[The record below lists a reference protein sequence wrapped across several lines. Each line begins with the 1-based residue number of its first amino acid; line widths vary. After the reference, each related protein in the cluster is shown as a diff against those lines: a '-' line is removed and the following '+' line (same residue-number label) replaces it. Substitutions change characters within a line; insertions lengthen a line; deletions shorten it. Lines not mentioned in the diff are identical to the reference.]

1 MSFQWLPSQQF
12 INFSALSSTS
22 LSFYL
27 SCTDFLATT
36 LGTFLPQKLCSNY
49 FLSVDYS
56 PNICMAEFLIPKFV
70 LKQHLLKKASIITP
84 LIIAKPTPPPP
95 PPACQPLSWHF
106 QFHLPCS
113 FFCFNWRKIAL
124 QCCVGFCHTTMRISH
139 NSIDIPSL
147 LSLPPSPHPTPLGC
161 NRVPGWAPYVLPSNT
176 LHIRF
181 YVFYLASVYQPN

>member
-1 MSFQWLPSQQF
+1 MSFHWLPSHQF

-49 FLSVDYS
+49 FLNVDYS

-70 LKQHLLKKASIITP
+70 LKQHLLKKASIIAP
-84 LIIAKPTPPPP
+84 FIIAKLTPPPP
-95 PPACQPLSWHF
+95 PPAHQPLSWHF

-113 FFCFNWRKIAL
+113 VFCFNWRKIAL

-139 NSIDIPSL
+139 NYTSIPFLQSL
-147 LSLPPSPHPTPLGC
+147 SPFPPPMPLDHH
-161 NRVPGWAPYVLPSNT
+161 RVPNWVPCATWEG
-176 LHIRF
+176 F
-181 YVFYLASVYQPN
+181 